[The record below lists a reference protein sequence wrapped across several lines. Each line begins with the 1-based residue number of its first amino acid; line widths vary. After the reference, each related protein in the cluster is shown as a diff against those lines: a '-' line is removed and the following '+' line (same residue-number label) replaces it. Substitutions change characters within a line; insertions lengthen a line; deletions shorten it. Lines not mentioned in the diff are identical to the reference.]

1 MQKPHTQNMPQ
12 QKPLHRI
19 AHNVIL
25 LLISVSVV
33 TMLTSCADF
42 PLNTGNVFDSENS
55 SQTRRA
61 ERLLKAGK
69 YQEAAAIFWAEAET
83 RTSPQKEA
91 LQIRAAESVLQPGTK
106 AQAQQYLSAV
116 DESVLTKDLLVRKR
130 VASAELALLNGQP
143 QIALDVAPEKLINIS
158 EKYNP
163 HLLAVRAKALKSAG
177 KMKQSIETR
186 IALNQL
192 LRKPNQLKKNN
203 ELIWQTL
210 LNTNNTELNSWATG
224 NNSAELTAWLSL
236 VAIQK
241 RPHENQPSLDSEIQQ
256 WRAKYPNHRIPN
268 HIINS
273 IVKDYASFHIAPNKI
288 AILLPLT
295 GRYGK
300 VAEAVYAG
308 ITTARE
314 FGDAFNPPP
323 ELVVYDTGDD
333 ASSALSYYQR
343 AVNEGADFIIGPF
356 QKDAVRS
363 LANQGSLPVPTL
375 SLNYSDSELEGAQN
389 LYQFGLLPEDEAKQ
403 VAERASYEN
412 KNSALVLVP
421 EGEWGT
427 RLLTAFSNR
436 FHELGGSVLQSERYE
451 PQSPD
456 YSVSIKSLLQLNQ
469 SEQRRR
475 NVQSIIK
482 AKVEFEPRR
491 RQDADFIFIAASPQ
505 QARQIRP
512 QLSFH
517 YASDLPVFATSHVFS
532 GNENISADKDI
543 NGITYCD
550 LPWLLS
556 NDPSIELLR
565 DSLDLQSTSSSSRL
579 PRFAALG
586 IDAYQIIP
594 HLQRLAANNF
604 DRYQGTTGKLSV
616 NAQNKIY
623 RELLWAKFQKGRP
636 ESLGETPNLTPDFSA
651 QITNQ

>member
-1 MQKPHTQNMPQ
+1 MLKHI
-12 QKPLHRI
+12 LR
-19 AHNVIL
+19 HNLADKVIIL
-25 LLISVSVV
+25 LMALSTVIV
-33 TMLTSCADF
+33 LTSCADF
-42 PLNTGNVFDSENS
+42 PLNTGNVLDAESS

-61 ERLLKAGK
+61 EKLLNAGK

-83 RTSPQKEA
+83 RSSPQKEA
-91 LQIRAAESVLQPGTK
+91 LQIRAAESVLQPETK

-143 QIALDVAPEKLINIS
+143 QVALEVAPEKLVNIS

-163 HLLAVRAKALKSAG
+163 HLLAVRAKALNSAG

-192 LRKPNQLKKNN
+192 LRKPAQLKKNN

-210 LNTNNTELNSWATG
+210 LSTNNTELNSWSAG
-224 NNSAELTAWLSL
+224 SNSSELNAWLSL
-236 VAIQK
+236 VTIQK

-256 WRAKYPNHRIPN
+256 WRANHPNNKIPN

-273 IVKDYASFHIAPNKI
+273 ITKDYASFHIAPNKI
-288 AILLPLT
+288 ALLLPLT

-300 VAEAVYAG
+300 VAEAIYAG

-314 FGDAFNPPP
+314 FGDAFNPAP
-323 ELVVYDTGDD
+323 EVVVYDTGDD
-333 ASSALSYYQR
+333 PTSALSYYQR
-343 AVNEGADFIIGPF
+343 AVNEGADFVIGPF

-375 SLNYSDSELEGAQN
+375 SLNYSDGELEGAQN

-403 VAERASYEN
+403 VAERASFEN
-412 KNSALVLVP
+412 KNAALVLVP

-427 RLLTAFSNR
+427 RLLVAFTNR
-436 FHELGGSVLQSERYE
+436 FHELGGSVLKSERYE
-451 PQSPD
+451 PQSSD
-456 YSVSIKSLLQLNQ
+456 YSVAIKSLLQLNQ

-475 NVQSIIK
+475 NVQSIVK
-482 AKVEFEPRR
+482 AEVEFEPRR

-512 QLSFH
+512 QLSYY

-543 NGITYCD
+543 NGIIYCD

-556 NDPSIELLR
+556 NNPSIELLR

-586 IDAYQIIP
+586 IDAYQVIP

-616 NAQNKIY
+616 NAQNRIY
-623 RELLWAKFQKGRP
+623 RELLWAKIQNGRP
-636 ESLGETPNLTPDFSA
+636 ESLGETPNLTPDYSA
-651 QITNQ
+651 QLINQ